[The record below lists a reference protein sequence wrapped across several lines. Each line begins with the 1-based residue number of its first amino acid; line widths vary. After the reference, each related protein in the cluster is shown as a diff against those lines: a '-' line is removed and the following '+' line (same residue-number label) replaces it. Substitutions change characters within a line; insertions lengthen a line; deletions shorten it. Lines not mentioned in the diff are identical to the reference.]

1 VRQKRVP
8 ALRSGLHSPGI
19 GTRMPTTHRSPGSA
33 HSGAVD
39 APSVRNEGNG
49 DDKKWIVGV
58 DLGGTNIVV
67 GALPQ
72 DGNKGE
78 VLSPLTVP
86 TEAHRGAKFVVDR
99 IVGLIEETMNVVT
112 TQHGGSRDDFAGVGI
127 GSPGPLDRSTGT
139 VINTPNLGWRNFPLR
154 DLISNAVGLPATL
167 DNDANC
173 ATYGEWW
180 QGAGRDV
187 DTLVGLTLGTGIGG
201 GIVLNGEIFH
211 GASDAA
217 GEIGHMTIE
226 ANGRKCKC
234 GNYGCL
240 EAYASGPAIALR
252 AVEGLEAG
260 TESLLPALVNGRLE
274 DITAA
279 TVYEAVVLGDAYAN
293 DVMRETAK
301 ILGAGIANMINV
313 LNPEMVVIAGGV
325 TRAGDH
331 LFSPLRAEVR
341 RRAFKSA
348 QEACQIVSAQLPG
361 TAGLVGAI
369 AVFKKETYGFV

>member
-1 VRQKRVP
+1 MNTNP
-8 ALRSGLHSPGI
+8 IP
-19 GTRMPTTHRSPGSA
+19 P
-33 HSGAVD
+33 
-39 APSVRNEGNG
+39 E
-49 DDKKWIVGV
+49 KKWIVGV

-67 GALPQ
+67 GVLPM
-72 DGNKGE
+72 DGGD
-78 VLSPLTVP
+78 VLASRSVA
-86 TEAHRGAKFVVDR
+86 TEATRGAKFVVDR
-99 IVGLIEETMNVVT
+99 MVSMVNEAIEEVLA
-112 TQHGGSRDDFAGVGI
+112 QHGGTRESFAGVGI
-127 GSPGPLDRSTGT
+127 GSPGPLDRVTGT

-154 DLISNAVGLPATL
+154 DLIANGVDLPATL

-180 QGAGRDV
+180 LGAGRSV
-187 DTLVGLTLGTGIGG
+187 DTLIGLTLGTGIGG

-211 GASDAA
+211 GVSDAA

-252 AVEGLEAG
+252 AVEGIESG
-260 TESLLPALVNGRLE
+260 VESLLPTLVDGKLD

-279 TVYEAVVLGDAYAN
+279 TVYEAVVLGDPYAN

-301 ILGAGIANMINV
+301 LLGAGVGNIINI
-313 LNPEMVVIAGGV
+313 LNPDMVVISGGV

-331 LFSPLRAEVR
+331 LFLPLRAEVR
-341 RRAFKSA
+341 RRSFKVA
-348 QEACQIVSAQLPG
+348 QEACQIVSAQLHG
-361 TAGLVGAI
+361 LAGVIGAA
-369 AVFKKETYGFV
+369 AVFKKETYGVV